1 LFAAHSAR
9 LNVHE
14 KIFSNFT
21 SVVKATLEIINQMQA
36 DGVIGQYAI
45 GGAVGATFYL
55 EPFATLDLDIF
66 VTFQNDAGNLL
77 LTLSPVYE
85 YLTARGCKTD
95 NECVIV
101 EGWPVQFLPT
111 GNPLEE
117 EALERA
123 IETQLDGVRT
133 RVMTAEHLVAIALK
147 LGRPKDYSRILLFIE
162 GGILDSNKLNEIL
175 TRHQLLEKWE
185 AFGDR
190 FLKKL

>member
-1 LFAAHSAR
+1 
-9 LNVHE
+9 
-14 KIFSNFT
+14 
-21 SVVKATLEIINQMQA
+21 
-36 DGVIGQYAI
+36 DGVIGKYAI

-55 EPFATLDLDIF
+55 EPFATIDIDIF
-66 VTFQNDAGNLL
+66 VSFKKDDANVL
-77 LTLSPVYE
+77 LTLSPIYE
-85 YLTARGCKTD
+85 YLTKRGCKTE
-95 NECVIV
+95 NEYVII

-133 RVMTAEHLVAIALK
+133 RVMTAEHLVSIALK
-147 LGRPKDYSRILLFIE
+147 LGRPKDYSRILQFIDA
-162 GGILDSNKLNEIL
+162 GILDSKKLDAIL
-175 TRHQLLEKWE
+175 SRHQLLEKWE